1 LTRKI
6 KVGLICQSQFADVYL
21 HTFVS
26 QIKEII
32 NYEFSKWVVFIF
44 PAPTDT
50 ITTTM
55 ADAAGTFWL
64 GPAMDNLGKHK
75 GSAHPRAWGIQRG
88 AHR

>member
-1 LTRKI
+1 
-6 KVGLICQSQFADVYL
+6 VYL

-32 NYEFSKWVVFIF
+32 IYQFSKWVVFIF
-44 PAPTDT
+44 PPTTDT

-55 ADAAGTFWL
+55 ADAAGTLWL
-64 GPAMDNLGKHK
+64 GPAMANIGKHK
-75 GSAHPRAWGIQRG
+75 GNDHPRAWGIRRG